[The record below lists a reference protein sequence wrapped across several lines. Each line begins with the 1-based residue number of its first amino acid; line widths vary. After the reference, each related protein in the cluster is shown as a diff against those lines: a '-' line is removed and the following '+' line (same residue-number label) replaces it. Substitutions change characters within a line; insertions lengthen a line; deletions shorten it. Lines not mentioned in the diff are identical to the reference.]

1 MEVAKLLGDRSAC
14 SKCGWVPLSRFLSA
28 RPIRSLR
35 WQDCRLFSRPH
46 LHVAV
51 YIFPSNGNRQPLRRL
66 LGRFHDI
73 CWGEPRIHWIS
84 IRTKGIQT
92 VRGLAYRN
100 WGGGFL
106 LLQRIALKW
115 SLLVLVLLALP
126 VSARAD
132 PYQLNA
138 GDVLDIAVWKEESM
152 QRQVLILPDGTISF
166 PLAGHLAAAGRTAAE
181 VQDELVKRIKTYIPE
196 PVVTVSVASVGGN
209 AIYVIGQVKL
219 PGRFNVTSQIDVM
232 QALSLAG
239 GLTPFGDEDG
249 IKVLRRENNKQTAV
263 AFDYSAVKKGKKLEA
278 NILLRPGDVVVVPD

>member
-1 MEVAKLLGDRSAC
+1 M
-14 SKCGWVPLSRFLSA
+14 
-28 RPIRSLR
+28 
-35 WQDCRLFSRPH
+35 
-46 LHVAV
+46 
-51 YIFPSNGNRQPLRRL
+51 
-66 LGRFHDI
+66 
-73 CWGEPRIHWIS
+73 
-84 IRTKGIQT
+84 
-92 VRGLAYRN
+92 
-100 WGGGFL
+100 

-115 SLLVLVLLALP
+115 SLLVLVLFALP

-152 QRQVLILPDGTISF
+152 QRQVLILPDGMISF

-196 PVVTVSVASVGGN
+196 PVITVSVASVGGN
-209 AIYVIGQVKL
+209 AIYVIGQVKV

-249 IKVLRRENNKQTAV
+249 IKVLRRQNNKQTAM
-263 AFDYSAVKKGKKLEA
+263 AFDYSAVKRGKKLEA